1 MKNKKYWEDVEYK
14 DAIKEYSEWNQRCL
28 TLNEFNPNDSW
39 AFTKRDECVKRLADI
54 KSKDIRT

>member
-28 TLNEFNPNDSW
+28 TLNEFNPMIVGHLLRGMN
-39 AFTKRDECVKRLADI
+39 V
-54 KSKDIRT
+54 